1 MAISRNYHL
10 KKNELAELEIAIR
23 PDKRPE
29 VRQRGMA
36 IRFLH
41 LGQKVGEMAQM
52 QAVSKPTIYGW
63 LKRWCAGGIEGM
75 ANQPKSGRSPKADE
89 AYIALVEEVVE

>member
-1 MAISRNYHL
+1 
-10 KKNELAELEIAIR
+10 
-23 PDKRPE
+23 
-29 VRQRGMA
+29 MA

-52 QAVSKPTIYGW
+52 QAVSKPTICGW

-89 AYIALVEEVVE
+89 AYIALVEEVVEKSLPSWDMAIPSERLTACGLIWPK

>member
-1 MAISRNYHL
+1 
-10 KKNELAELEIAIR
+10 
-23 PDKRPE
+23 
-29 VRQRGMA
+29 MA

-63 LKRWCAGGIEGM
+63 WKRWCAGKIEGM
-75 ANQPKSGRSPKADE
+75 ANQSKSRRSPKAIE
-89 AYIALVEEVVE
+89 AYTALVEEVVE